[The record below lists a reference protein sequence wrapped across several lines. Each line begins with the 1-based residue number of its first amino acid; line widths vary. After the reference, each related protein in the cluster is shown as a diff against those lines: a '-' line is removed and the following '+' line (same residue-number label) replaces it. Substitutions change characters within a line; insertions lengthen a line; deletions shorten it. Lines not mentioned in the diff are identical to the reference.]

1 MEYWYLEDREKMK
14 KMIDTGIQKLY
25 NSYQR
30 EKNSAILEVM
40 IDLMEISEALG
51 SSGLEAR
58 EMFLQI
64 RQIAKKAESGK
75 SGGLKY
81 SAILCPEKRE

>member
-14 KMIDTGIQKLY
+14 KMMDTSIQKLY

-64 RQIAKKAESGK
+64 RQIAKISESGK
-75 SGGLKY
+75 SGEFKY